1 MGNTMATE
9 LLKLA
14 QQNLEF
20 ESLFQ
25 NTVQAELTN
34 GFEPKQTM
42 TAKNA
47 LSVQFRHAVTNSM
60 VLEVKN
66 ANANVKHNIFRVK
79 IAVGLRYLKAKN
91 KQNIQEVAAK
101 IEATYSIDYL
111 VQDKELLENQEAL
124 DEFALKNASYHLWP
138 FWREF
143 AMAQAQ
149 RMNLPPVPLPMR
161 LPV

>member
-1 MGNTMATE
+1 MGRTMATA

-14 QQNLEF
+14 QQGLEF
-20 ESLFQ
+20 EDVFQ
-25 NTVQAELTN
+25 NTVQAELLN

-42 TAKNA
+42 PGNNSLTI
-47 LSVQFRHAVTNSM
+47 QFRHTVTRSM
-60 VLEVKN
+60 VLEVNKS
-66 ANANVKHNIFRVK
+66 NVSYNIFRVE

-143 AMAQAQ
+143 AMSQAQ
-149 RMNLPPVPLPMR
+149 RMNLPPIPLPMR
-161 LPV
+161 IPV